1 MGFLKIIF
9 NMSVT
14 GPLKI
19 ILNMS
24 VTGSIMFLIFL
35 LIKPLTKKNFGSSWH
50 YYVLIMILMFFALP
64 IGKFINISGF
74 TPVVEIRQL
83 INQNHA
89 VENLDTKNMR
99 EDIHTNDFRDT
110 EKPTNE
116 QTPETKTKPDPV
128 QLENPG
134 IDSTDRKTGGR
145 IDRKTFN
152 IEIFSDMVPYIWIIG
167 MIILLLLKIIPY
179 IKFKTAI
186 LANSKEIEDKD
197 VLGLFNLCKK
207 NLNIGGRV
215 SLKVCQD
222 VGSPML
228 VGIFNPIILIKDIDK
243 DDKALEMILLHEL
256 NHYKRKDTVVKVIS
270 VVVNAIHWF
279 NPIVYIL
286 LNEIDK
292 YCEYSIDEKVVG
304 KMEIE
309 DRKYYGE
316 TILRLIDSS
325 TAKKNVFT
333 TAMGSNAKKLKFRL
347 KNMLFFKQTSKA
359 KHVLSLIVLLSI
371 FITGLAVG
379 CDVVPT
385 EIANI
390 NNSYTVYIK
399 DDGLYFTYLDHGKE
413 SKIHDGDS
421 FEYPLISKLGNY
433 IAYTKNNSLYI
444 YDIEAG
450 EYEKVADEINHYHCA
465 YDWVD
470 DINIVYSTKNSGF
483 TLFNV
488 LTKESREHSD
498 GDYYDSFKASNNNII
513 YGRKTS
519 RWTTE
524 EGEFSATDGIAEINL
539 NEYNSENKTFAS
551 NIIIEGRKSTDEGTG
566 FNPAVWDKIGVGGYN
581 PVVWNI
587 TEDGKYI
594 YIMEKSASGS
604 FSSDVIGIGIYDVDK
619 KVHTVFANPDTLS
632 YKNHLAINPKYNDII
647 GLIEGADREM
657 IKNKKAVLLDINE
670 DKTYNTINFM
680 EEDLVAMTPSFT
692 LDGEKLLYS
701 ATKDLK
707 NSPITFSS
715 SYYAQW
721 KNQPHNIYEYNIK
734 TSTVRKITEGDN
746 FDFMPVNISKDEIL
760 FIRYKGD
767 GHYSLIKLVNGKENI
782 VADNVV
788 FSGGEDNYPFE
799 FYGHIQTEKAMDIFY
814 GKAKLDSWG
823 GNFKDDT
830 EIDEFW
836 DTLITPQNYTGLD
849 IYWRYIDDDTMEKA
863 DHLIEKY
870 GVDALFAGLESTN
883 VYSRYYCINRLVEY
897 YNDDDIRIR
906 AISEITPFL
915 NSTNNTLKHGAEFA
929 IDVLSKKFDSPYV
942 VKAADGTKIFALFN
956 GYSDYGSY
964 NELWI
969 IRDDKLSKLYSF
981 GDDLHTYI
989 AFTDDS
995 IKLSPDNDKIAVQTA
1010 TRRSSSFKI
1019 IDLNTKEASPE
1030 IMKLAIEK
1038 VAMDNKDYNNTYP
1051 DGQYCWGGNIKWLD
1065 NNTVE
1070 FEAGLAY
1077 DYMEIIEDVIVKYD
1091 ILNNSVEYVKLRTRR

>member
-1 MGFLKIIF
+1 MGLLKIIF

-14 GPLKI
+14 G
-19 ILNMS
+19 S
-24 VTGSIMFLIFL
+24 TMFLIFL
-35 LIKPLTKKNFGSSWH
+35 LMKPLTKKNFGSSWH
-50 YYVLIMILMFFALP
+50 YYALIMILMFFAIP
-64 IGKFINISGF
+64 IGKFINIPNF
-74 TPVVEIRQL
+74 YPMAKIQQLTDQNNVLENINLENIREV
-83 INQNHA
+83 QNA
-89 VENLDTKNMR
+89 NDSR
-99 EDIHTNDFRDT
+99 DIEKQTNKRTAGDI
-110 EKPTNE
+110 EHN
-116 QTPETKTKPDPV
+116 PV
-128 QLENPG
+128 QPEDHG
-134 IDSTDRKTGGR
+134 ISGTNSTNSTN
-145 IDRKTFN
+145 RKTFN
-152 IEIFSDMVPYIWIIG
+152 AGVFKDIIPYIWIIG

-179 IKFKTAI
+179 IKFRTAI

-207 NLNIGGRV
+207 NLNIKGGV
-215 SLKVCQD
+215 SLKTCQD
-222 VGSPML
+222 VGTPML
-228 VGIFNPIILIKDIDK
+228 IGIFNPIILIRDINKDN
-243 DDKALEMILLHEL
+243 KALEMILLHEL
-256 NHYKRKDTVVKVIS
+256 NHYKRKDTVIKAVS
-270 VVVNAIHWF
+270 VAINAIHWF

-286 LNEIDK
+286 LKEIDK

-304 KMEIE
+304 EMEIE

-347 KNMLFFKQTSKA
+347 KNMLFSKRMSKSKQA
-359 KHVLSLIVLLSI
+359 LSLIVLLAI
-371 FITGLAVG
+371 LITGLVAG
-379 CDVVPT
+379 CDLVPSDMT
-385 EIANI
+385 NI
-390 NNSYTVYIK
+390 NNPYTVYIK
-399 DDGLYFTYLDHGKE
+399 DDGLYFTYLNNGKE
-413 SKIHDGDS
+413 TKIHDGDS

-444 YDIEAG
+444 YDIKTK
-450 EYEKVADEINHYHCA
+450 EYEKVADEINHYYNA

-470 DINIVYSTKNSGF
+470 DINIVYATKNSGF
-483 TLFNV
+483 TLFNIS
-488 LTKESREHSD
+488 TKEAKEHSD
-498 GDYYDSFKASNNNII
+498 GHYYDSFKASNNNII
-513 YGRKTS
+513 YGRKS
-519 RWTTE
+519 GRWTTE
-524 EGEFSATDGIAEINL
+524 EGEFVATDGIVEINPD
-539 NEYNSENKTFAS
+539 EYDSENKTFAS
-551 NIIIEGRKSTDEGTG
+551 NIIIEGRKSTDEGVG
-566 FNPAVWDKIGVGGYN
+566 YNPAVWNKIGVGGYN

-587 TEDGKYI
+587 TEDGKHV

-604 FSSDVIGIGIYDVDK
+604 FSSDVIGIGVYDVDK
-619 KVHTVFANPDTLS
+619 KIHTVFANVDTLS

-680 EEDLVAMTPSFT
+680 EEDLIAMTPSFT

-701 ATKDLK
+701 AAKDLK
-707 NSPITFSS
+707 NSPVTPGVDA
-715 SYYAQW
+715 YEQW

-767 GHYSLIKLVNGKENI
+767 GHYSLIKLVNRKENI
-782 VADNVV
+782 VADDVV
-788 FSGGEDNYPFE
+788 FSGGEDNNYPFE

-870 GVDALFAGLESTN
+870 GVDVLFAGLESTN

-897 YNDDDIRIR
+897 YNDDDVRIR

-981 GDDLHTYI
+981 VDDLHTYI

-995 IKLSPDNDKIAVQTA
+995 IKLSPGNDKIAVQTA

-1019 IDLNTKEASPE
+1019 IDLNTKETSPE

-1051 DGQYCWGGNIKWLD
+1051 DGRYCWCDKIKWLD

-1077 DYMEIIEDVIVKYD
+1077 DYMEIIVDVIVKYD
-1091 ILNNSVEYVKLRTRR
+1091 ILNNSVEYVKLATRT